1 MIGHEI
7 RCRSY
12 HRGLALIIIRPLAKQ
27 SFQILLIIGVFVLIV
42 AAVSGVGLAQD
53 ETAQVIVSNEDDG
66 TVTVLA
72 GKSLQVVATIRVG
85 TRPHNLAV
93 LRSGLLLVA
102 NWGSTAV
109 SVIDLAARREVRRI
123 SLGVAPH
130 DVAASSRPNEGYILS
145 EQGALFVVDA
155 GRGRILRR
163 TTMRGRP
170 HDLAVVAGDA
180 WVTDLRA
187 RRLLIMDGQSGAAF
201 TDGLPAVSHDLAL
214 RPGGREVWITP
225 WSGNRVMIVDARSRR
240 LRAVVRV
247 GSSPQHLAFTPD
259 GRTAWIAE
267 TATGKAYMIDAE
279 RRRILGAVD
288 LGGPPHHVAVDER
301 RAYFAV
307 GPSHLI
313 VVDTRRQQII
323 TRVMVGADPHD
334 VVLH

>member
-1 MIGHEI
+1 MQRRI
-7 RCRSY
+7 
-12 HRGLALIIIRPLAKQ
+12 P
-27 SFQILLIIGVFVLIV
+27 LIIGVFLLVV
-42 AAVSGVGLAQD
+42 TAASGVGLAQD
-53 ETAQVIVSNEDDG
+53 ETAQVIVSNEDAG
-66 TVTVLA
+66 TVSILVGRGLRLV
-72 GKSLQVVATIRVG
+72 GTIRVG
-85 TRPHNLAV
+85 ARPHNLAV
-93 LRSGLLLVA
+93 LRGGLLLVA

-155 GRGRILRR
+155 DRGRILRR
-163 TTMRGRP
+163 TTIRGRP
-170 HDLAVVAGDA
+170 HDLAIVAGDV

-187 RRLLIMDGQSGAAF
+187 RRLLIMGGQRGAAF
-201 TDGLPAVSHDLAL
+201 TDGLPAPGHDLAL
-214 RPGGREVWITP
+214 RPGGGEVWITP
-225 WSGNRVMIVDARSRR
+225 WSGNRVMIMDGRSHR
-240 LRAVVRV
+240 LRGVLLV

-259 GRTAWIAE
+259 GRTAWITE

-288 LGGPPHHVAVDER
+288 LGGPPHHVAVDRR

-307 GPSHLI
+307 GPSHLV
-313 VVDTRRQQII
+313 VVDTRSQQII